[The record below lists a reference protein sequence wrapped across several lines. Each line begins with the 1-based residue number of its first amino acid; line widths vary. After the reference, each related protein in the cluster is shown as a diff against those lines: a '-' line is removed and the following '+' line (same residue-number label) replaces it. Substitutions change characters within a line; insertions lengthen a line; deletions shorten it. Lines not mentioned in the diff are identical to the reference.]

1 MVSGFVFHTGGI
13 LLGLAGLWYTGEK
26 TVHYGL
32 LLAKRAKISAF
43 SVGFIFIAII
53 TGIPELV
60 ISLISLQNEVPQTS
74 VGDLIGSN
82 FVDTTIVIGTT
93 TLITGALLFT
103 KKESRSLLHML
114 FLVALS
120 MIGIF
125 LLPGITQVSGALL
138 IGVYLV
144 IMLYLWYMR
153 APLAVEEE
161 EDSQEKKESFSW
173 IIVKLVGFSLLLAF
187 AAEIAVSSA
196 KGLAEMHNWPD
207 EFLGKTVFALFTS
220 IPEFVISYHAAKQKE
235 FGLLM
240 GNAMGAVLQQ
250 GLFTLGLLALLSR
263 VPLTLTPVL
272 DVLGFM
278 MVGFGLIGISLYFF
292 NKVTRTM
299 GASMVG
305 LGVLFMAHE
314 VYTLFC

>member
-1 MVSGFVFHTGGI
+1 MVSKFALYSLGI
-13 LLGLAGLWYTGEK
+13 IAGLAGLWFTGEK

-32 LLAKRAKISAF
+32 LLAKRAKVSAF

-60 ISLISLQNEVPQTS
+60 ISLISLQNDVPQTS

-93 TLITGALLFT
+93 TVITGALIFT

-114 FLVALS
+114 LLVTLS

-125 LLPGITQVSGALL
+125 LLPGINKTSGAALMGAYLL
-138 IGVYLV
+138 T
-144 IMLYLWYMR
+144 MLYLWYMR
-153 APLAVEEE
+153 APLSVEEE
-161 EDSQEKKESFSW
+161 EVEDDNKESASW
-173 IIVKLVGFSLLLAF
+173 VIVKLIGFSLLLAF

-196 KGLAEMHNWPD
+196 KGLAEMYSWPD

-220 IPEFVISYHAAKQKE
+220 IPEFVISYHAARQKE

-240 GNAMGAVLQQ
+240 GNAFGAVLQQ
-250 GLFTLGLLALLSR
+250 GLFTLGLLAMLSST
-263 VPLTLTPVL
+263 PLTLVPVS

-278 MVGFGLIGISLYFF
+278 LVGFGLIGVSLYFF
-292 NKVTRTM
+292 NRVDRLM
-299 GASMVG
+299 GASMLG
-305 LGVLFMAHE
+305 LGALFMAHE
-314 VYTLFC
+314 VYQLCC